1 MKRNRQTIRSPDTGS
16 NLDEIVR
23 EGQMGQKNRKAEAK
37 NENEQALHNEA
48 LELDPGIG
56 FWNIN
61 QLIL

>member
-1 MKRNRQTIRSPDTGS
+1 
-16 NLDEIVR
+16 
-23 EGQMGQKNRKAEAK
+23 MGQKNRKAEAK